1 MIGILRMSR
10 GILQDRCF
18 PGQDRRFLEDHSAER
33 PWGRSGTPRALVTHA
48 MRFPWTKKAKTMFF
62 LHILVVWR
70 TDPKMMSAPN
80 RSKPGN
86 LQHRS
91 ISRESLRKSRK
102 SLGYQGNHEISNDF
116 DHPSG
121 TLCKPAS
128 HSNVFPRTGEH
139 AF

>member
-1 MIGILRMSR
+1 MSR

-18 PGQDRRFLEDHSAER
+18 PGQERTFFEDHSAER

-102 SLGYQGNHEISNDF
+102 SLGYQGNHEISSDF